1 MQLKLKRTVIFGTIP
16 KSETDEKVLKDL
28 EFLEEREK
36 ALQRKEAQLQEEIA
50 FTKVGPKAKGV
61 RIKL

>member
-1 MQLKLKRTVIFGTIP
+1 MQLKRTVIFGKVP
-16 KSETDEKVLKDL
+16 ESETDEKVLKDL

-36 ALQRKEAQLQEEIA
+36 ALQRKEEKLQEDIA